1 MNVLIAGASGF
12 LGRAL
17 TRELTEH
24 GHRVHT
30 LVRRPAQADSEIEW
44 HPDRGSMDPD
54 ALRGYAAVV
63 GLSGAGI
70 GDRRWTPDYKQ
81 QLLDSRLQPTGVL
94 AKALAVLP
102 RAQRPHTFLN
112 ASAVGYYGN
121 RADELLPEG
130 AGAGGGFLAELVVRW
145 EAATQPAVDAG
156 VRVLTVRT
164 GLVLSARGG
173 LLARLLPLYRYGL
186 GGRLGSGQQYW
197 PWISL
202 ADEVAAIRFLLE
214 AEQPHGSDA
223 LGNVDGLPCAVNLA
237 GPAPVRNHEFS
248 TELAHLLHRPALVP
262 VPRLVLRLALGEFA
276 NPGPLASERV
286 IPERLLAAGYRFQH
300 EDLRS
305 ALEWALA
312 DQG

>member
-17 TRELTEH
+17 TQELTDH

-30 LVRRPAQADSEIEW
+30 LVRRPARTSSEIEW
-44 HPDRGSMDPD
+44 HPERGSLDPD

-70 GDRRWTPDYKQ
+70 GDRRWTPAYKQ
-81 QLLDSRLQPTGVL
+81 ELLDSRLQPTGAL
-94 AKALAVLP
+94 AKALAFLP
-102 RAQRPHTFLN
+102 MAQRPRTFLN

-130 AGAGGGFLAELVVRW
+130 AGAGSGFLADLVVQW
-145 EAATQPAVDAG
+145 EAATQPAVEAG
-156 VRVLTVRT
+156 VRVLTLRT

-186 GGRLGSGQQYW
+186 GGRLGSGQQFW

-202 ADEVAAIRFLLE
+202 ADEVGAIRFLLE
-214 AEQPHGSDA
+214 AERWPH
-223 LGNVDGLPCAVNLA
+223 NDGLPGAVNLA

-248 TELAHLLHRPALVP
+248 AELARLLNRPALLA
-262 VPRLVLRLALGEFA
+262 VPRLGLRLAVGEFA

-286 IPERLLAAGYRFQH
+286 VPERLLAAGYRFQH

-305 ALEWALA
+305 ALAWALA
-312 DQG
+312 DED

>member
-1 MNVLIAGASGF
+1 VNVLIAGASGF

-24 GHRVHT
+24 GHRVHA
-30 LVRRPAQADSEIEW
+30 LVRRPAKTSSEIEW
-44 HPDRGSMDPD
+44 HPDRGSIDPD
-54 ALRGYAAVV
+54 TLRGYAAVI

-70 GDRRWTPDYKQ
+70 GDRRWTPAYKQ
-81 QLLDSRLQPTGVL
+81 VLVDSRVQPIGVL
-94 AKALAVLP
+94 AKALAFLP
-102 RAQRPHTFLN
+102 IAQRPQTFLS

-121 RADELLPEG
+121 RGDELLPETGG
-130 AGAGGGFLAELVVRW
+130 AGSGFLAELVVRW
-145 EAATQPAVDAG
+145 EAAAQPAVDAG
-156 VRVLTVRT
+156 ARVLTLRT
-164 GLVLSARGG
+164 GLVLSGQGG

-214 AEQPHGSDA
+214 SDVMPS
-223 LGNVDGLPCAVNLA
+223 GPVNLA

-248 TELAHLLHRPALVP
+248 AELADVLHRPAMLP
-262 VPRLVLRLALGEFA
+262 VPRLALRVALGEFA
-276 NPGPLASERV
+276 NPGPMASERV

-300 EDLRS
+300 PDLRS
-305 ALEWALA
+305 ALEWAVA
-312 DQG
+312 N